1 MAFFIIYFMKK
12 LILLVIFIPIISFSQ
27 FSKFS
32 ANNIQEFESWM
43 NYAEIENKAVIID
56 FVADWCGPCKTM
68 DKQLWNSEE
77 FKLLKNYVFIEV
89 DIDKNT
95 SLARKYG
102 ITSIPRVIVEVA
114 NNQKDVLIDKS
125 GFRSKNQHLGE
136 LQYINQF
143 DLKEVYLSNNESEY
157 GSAYRNLFLS
167 DMEKSYTTLLKLSSK
182 HFKKAL
188 KKEKNIINQLNII
201 YNLKLKG
208 SSKKANKNLEK
219 LKLDKANL
227 SESEIEIVQKIIT
240 NSI

>member
-1 MAFFIIYFMKK
+1 MKK

-43 NYAEIENKAVIID
+43 NYAELENKAVIID

-77 FKLLKNYVFIEV
+77 FKSLKNYVFIEV

>member
-1 MAFFIIYFMKK
+1 MKK

-157 GSAYRNLFLS
+157 GSAYRNLCLS
-167 DMEKSYTTLLKLSSK
+167 DREKSYTTLLKLSSK

-188 KKEKNIINQLNII
+188 KKEKNIINQLNLL

>member
-1 MAFFIIYFMKK
+1 MKK
-12 LILLVIFIPIISFSQ
+12 LVLLVIFIPIVSFSQ

-43 NYAEIENKAVIID
+43 NYAELENKAVIID

-143 DLKEVYLSNNESEY
+143 D
-157 GSAYRNLFLS
+157 
-167 DMEKSYTTLLKLSSK
+167 
-182 HFKKAL
+182 
-188 KKEKNIINQLNII
+188 
-201 YNLKLKG
+201 
-208 SSKKANKNLEK
+208 
-219 LKLDKANL
+219 
-227 SESEIEIVQKIIT
+227 
-240 NSI
+240 

>member
-1 MAFFIIYFMKK
+1 MKK
-12 LILLVIFIPIISFSQ
+12 LILLVIFIPIVSFSQ

-32 ANNIQEFESWM
+32 ATNIQEFESWM
-43 NYAEIENKAVIID
+43 NYAELENKAVIID

-68 DKQLWNSEE
+68 DEQLWNSEE

-125 GFRSKNQHLGE
+125 GFRSKNQYLGE

-157 GSAYRNLFLS
+157 GNAYRNLFLS
-167 DMEKSYTTLLKLSSK
+167 DSKKSYTTLLKLSSK

-188 KKEKNIINQLNII
+188 KKEKNTINQLNII

-227 SESEIEIVQKIIT
+227 SEIENKIIQKIIA

>member
-1 MAFFIIYFMKK
+1 MKK

-43 NYAEIENKAVIID
+43 NYAELENKAVIID

-68 DKQLWNSEE
+68 DKQLWSSEE

-208 SSKKANKNLEK
+208 SSNKANKNLEK

>member
-1 MAFFIIYFMKK
+1 MKK
-12 LILLVIFIPIISFSQ
+12 LILLVIFIPIVSFSQ

-43 NYAEIENKAVIID
+43 NYAELENKAVIID

-125 GFRSKNQHLGE
+125 GFRSKNQYLGE

-157 GSAYRNLFLS
+157 GNAYRNLFLS
-167 DMEKSYTTLLKLSSK
+167 DSKKSYTTLLKLSSK

-188 KKEKNIINQLNII
+188 KKEKNTINQLNII

-227 SESEIEIVQKIIT
+227 SKIENKIIQKIIA

>member
-1 MAFFIIYFMKK
+1 MKK

-43 NYAEIENKAVIID
+43 NYAELENKAVIID

-188 KKEKNIINQLNII
+188 KKEKNIINQLNLL

>member
-1 MAFFIIYFMKK
+1 MKK

-157 GSAYRNLFLS
+157 GSAYRNLCLS
-167 DMEKSYTTLLKLSSK
+167 DREKSYTTLLKLSSK

>member
-1 MAFFIIYFMKK
+1 MKK

-114 NNQKDVLIDKS
+114 NNQKDILIDKS

-208 SSKKANKNLEK
+208 SSNKANKNLEK

>member
-1 MAFFIIYFMKK
+1 MIMKK
-12 LILLVIFIPIISFSQ
+12 LILLLLFIPLVSFGQ
-27 FSKFS
+27 LSKFS
-32 ANNIQEFESWM
+32 ANNVQEFESLK
-43 NYAEIENKAVIID
+43 NYAELENKAVIID
-56 FVADWCGPCKTM
+56 FVADWCGPCKIM
-68 DKQLWNSEE
+68 DKQLWKSDE
-77 FKLLKNYVFIEV
+77 FQLLKNYIFIEV
-89 DIDKNT
+89 DIDRST
-95 SLARKYG
+95 LLARKYG

-114 NNQKDVLIDKS
+114 NNQNDVLIDKS
-125 GFRSKNQHLGE
+125 GFRSKNQHLKE
-136 LQYINQF
+136 LQYVNQF
-143 DLKEVYLSNNESEY
+143 DFKEVYFAKNEKEF

-167 DMEKSYTTLLKLSSK
+167 DKEKKYTTLLKLSSK

-227 SESEIEIVQKIIT
+227 SEIENEIVQNIIT

>member
-1 MAFFIIYFMKK
+1 MKK
-12 LILLVIFIPIISFSQ
+12 LILLLLFIPFLSLAQI
-27 FSKFS
+27 SKFS
-32 ANNIQEFESWM
+32 ANNVQEFKSWM
-43 NYAEIENKAVIID
+43 SYAELENKAVIID

-77 FKLLKNYVFIEV
+77 FKLLKNYIFIEV

-95 SLARKYG
+95 QLARKYG

-125 GFRSKNQHLGE
+125 GFRSKNQHLSE

-143 DLKEVYLSNNESEY
+143 DLKEVYLANNESEY
-157 GSAYRNLFLS
+157 GSAYRNLFIS
-167 DMEKSYTTLLKLSSK
+167 DKKKSYTTLLKLSSK

-188 KKEKNIINQLNII
+188 KKEKNTVNQLNII

-227 SESEIEIVQKIIT
+227 SEMENEIFQNIIT

>member
-1 MAFFIIYFMKK
+1 MKK

-43 NYAEIENKAVIID
+43 NYAELENKAVIID

-201 YNLKLKG
+201 YNLKLK
-208 SSKKANKNLEK
+208 SSSNKANKNLEK

>member
-1 MAFFIIYFMKK
+1 VKK

-43 NYAEIENKAVIID
+43 NYAELENKAVIID

>member
-1 MAFFIIYFMKK
+1 MKK
-12 LILLVIFIPIISFSQ
+12 LILLLLFIPLVSFSQ

-32 ANNIQEFESWM
+32 ASNIQEFDSWM
-43 NYAEIENKAVIID
+43 NYAELENKAVIID

-114 NNQKDVLIDKS
+114 NNQKDILIDKS

-143 DLKEVYLSNNESEY
+143 DLKEVYLSNNEIEY
-157 GSAYRNLFLS
+157 GNAYRNLFLS
-167 DMEKSYTTLLKLSSK
+167 DRKESYTTLLKLSSK

-188 KKEKNIINQLNII
+188 KKEKNTINNLNII

-208 SSKKANKNLEK
+208 SSKKSNNNLDK

-227 SESEIEIVQKIIT
+227 SEIENEIVQKIIT

>member
-1 MAFFIIYFMKK
+1 MKK

-43 NYAEIENKAVIID
+43 NYAELENKAVIID
-56 FVADWCGPCKTM
+56 FVANWCGPCKTM

-114 NNQKDVLIDKS
+114 NNQKDILIDKS

-240 NSI
+240 NSIY

>member
-1 MAFFIIYFMKK
+1 MKK

-43 NYAEIENKAVIID
+43 NYAELENKAVIID

-77 FKLLKNYVFIEV
+77 FKSLKNYVFIEV

-114 NNQKDVLIDKS
+114 NNQKDILIDKS

>member
-1 MAFFIIYFMKK
+1 MKK

-43 NYAEIENKAVIID
+43 NYAELENKAVIID

-219 LKLDKANL
+219 LKLNKANL
-227 SESEIEIVQKIIT
+227 SEIEIEIIQKIIT
-240 NSI
+240 NSIL

>member
-1 MAFFIIYFMKK
+1 MKK

-43 NYAEIENKAVIID
+43 NYAELENKAVIID

-157 GSAYRNLFLS
+157 GNAYRNLFLS
-167 DMEKSYTTLLKLSSK
+167 DRKKSYTTLLKLSSK

-188 KKEKNIINQLNII
+188 KKEKSTINQLNII

-208 SSKKANKNLEK
+208 SSKKANKRCRF
-219 LKLDKANL
+219 L
-227 SESEIEIVQKIIT
+227 SILCKRGT
-240 NSI
+240 Y

>member
-1 MAFFIIYFMKK
+1 MKK

-201 YNLKLKG
+201 YNLKLKS

>member
-1 MAFFIIYFMKK
+1 MKK
-12 LILLVIFIPIISFSQ
+12 IILLLLFVPLLSFSQ
-27 FSKFS
+27 LNKFS
-32 ANNIQEFESWM
+32 ANNVQEFKSWM
-43 NYAEIENKAVIID
+43 NYAELENKAVIID

-77 FKLLKNYVFIEV
+77 FKLLKNYIFIEV

-95 SLARKYG
+95 QLARKYG

-125 GFRSKNQHLGE
+125 GFRSKNQHLSE

-143 DLKEVYLSNNESEY
+143 DLKEVYLANNESEY
-157 GSAYRNLFLS
+157 GSAYRNLFIS
-167 DMEKSYTTLLKLSSK
+167 DKKKSYTTLLNLSSK

-188 KKEKNIINQLNII
+188 KKEKNTVNQLNII

-219 LKLDKANL
+219 LKLNRANL
-227 SESEIEIVQKIIT
+227 SDYENEIINKIEVD
-240 NSI
+240 

>member
-1 MAFFIIYFMKK
+1 MKK

-43 NYAEIENKAVIID
+43 NYAELENKAVIID

-68 DKQLWNSEE
+68 DMQLWSSEE

-114 NNQKDVLIDKS
+114 NNQKDILIDKS

-143 DLKEVYLSNNESEY
+143 DLKEVYLSNNESEH
-157 GSAYRNLFLS
+157 GSAYRNLYLS
-167 DMEKSYTTLLKLSSK
+167 DKKKSYTTLLKLSSK

>member
-1 MAFFIIYFMKK
+1 MKK
-12 LILLVIFIPIISFSQ
+12 LILLIFIPIFSFSQ

-43 NYAEIENKAVIID
+43 NYAELENKAVIID

-114 NNQKDVLIDKS
+114 NNQKDILIDKS

-227 SESEIEIVQKIIT
+227 SEMENEIFQNIIT

>member
-1 MAFFIIYFMKK
+1 MKK

-43 NYAEIENKAVIID
+43 NYAELENKAVIID

-182 HFKKAL
+182 HFKKAF
-188 KKEKNIINQLNII
+188 KKKKNIINQLNII

-227 SESEIEIVQKIIT
+227 SEIEIEIVQKIIT

>member
-1 MAFFIIYFMKK
+1 MKK

-43 NYAEIENKAVIID
+43 NYAELENKAVIID

-167 DMEKSYTTLLKLSSK
+167 EMEKSYTTLLKLSSK

-188 KKEKNIINQLNII
+188 KKEKNTINQLNII

-219 LKLDKANL
+219 LKLNKANL
-227 SESEIEIVQKIIT
+227 SEIEIEIIQKIIT

>member
-1 MAFFIIYFMKK
+1 M
-12 LILLVIFIPIISFSQ
+12 
-27 FSKFS
+27 
-32 ANNIQEFESWM
+32 
-43 NYAEIENKAVIID
+43 
-56 FVADWCGPCKTM
+56 
-68 DKQLWNSEE
+68 
-77 FKLLKNYVFIEV
+77 
-89 DIDKNT
+89 
-95 SLARKYG
+95 
-102 ITSIPRVIVEVA
+102 
-114 NNQKDVLIDKS
+114 
-125 GFRSKNQHLGE
+125 GE

-208 SSKKANKNLEK
+208 SSNKANKNLKK

>member
-1 MAFFIIYFMKK
+1 MKK

-43 NYAEIENKAVIID
+43 NYAELENKAVIID

-143 DLKEVYLSNNESEY
+143 DLKEVYLSNNESEH
-157 GSAYRNLFLS
+157 GSAYRNLYLS
-167 DMEKSYTTLLKLSSK
+167 DKKKSYTTLLKLSSK

-188 KKEKNIINQLNII
+188 KKKKIQLINLIYYIILSLRVLQK
-201 YNLKLKG
+201 KL
-208 SSKKANKNLEK
+208 
-219 LKLDKANL
+219 
-227 SESEIEIVQKIIT
+227 IKI
-240 NSI
+240 

>member
-1 MAFFIIYFMKK
+1 MKK

-43 NYAEIENKAVIID
+43 NYAELENKAVIID

-188 KKEKNIINQLNII
+188 KKEKNIINQLNIL

-208 SSKKANKNLEK
+208 SSKKANKNLKK

-227 SESEIEIVQKIIT
+227 SEIEIEIVQKIIT

>member
-1 MAFFIIYFMKK
+1 MQK
-12 LILLVIFIPIISFSQ
+12 LILLIIFIPIVSFSQ
-27 FSKFS
+27 FCKFS

-43 NYAEIENKAVIID
+43 NYAELENKAVIID

-68 DKQLWNSEE
+68 DEQLWNSEE

-114 NNQKDVLIDKS
+114 NNQKDILIDKS

-219 LKLDKANL
+219 LKLDKENL
-227 SESEIEIVQKIIT
+227 SEIENKIIQKIIA

>member
-1 MAFFIIYFMKK
+1 MKK

-43 NYAEIENKAVIID
+43 NYAELENKAVIID

-68 DKQLWNSEE
+68 DKQLWSSEE

-219 LKLDKANL
+219 LKLDEANL

>member
-1 MAFFIIYFMKK
+1 MKK

-32 ANNIQEFESWM
+32 ASNIQEFESWM
-43 NYAEIENKAVIID
+43 NYAELENKAVIID

-188 KKEKNIINQLNII
+188 KKEKNIINQLNIL

-227 SESEIEIVQKIIT
+227 SEIEIEIVQKIIT

>member
-1 MAFFIIYFMKK
+1 MKK

-43 NYAEIENKAVIID
+43 NYAELENKAVIID

-188 KKEKNIINQLNII
+188 KKEKNIINQLNLL

-227 SESEIEIVQKIIT
+227 SEIEIEIVQKIIT

>member
-1 MAFFIIYFMKK
+1 MKK

-43 NYAEIENKAVIID
+43 NYAELENKAVIID

-136 LQYINQF
+136 LQYINHF

>member
-1 MAFFIIYFMKK
+1 MKK

-43 NYAEIENKAVIID
+43 NYAELENKAVIID

-68 DKQLWNSEE
+68 DKQLWSSEE